1 MASVAWSEEAIVEQ
15 IELPWLAPAASPS
28 LPANGAASQRFA
40 IARDPQIDIALM
52 GHAPVFVG
60 VSGGKDSQALAYRL
74 QAHLDAAGHA
84 GPRALI
90 HSDLGRVEWR
100 DSIIVCERLAERLG
114 WELIVVRRAAG
125 DMMDRWLSRWEANVG
140 RYAALSCVKLIMP
153 WSSAAQRFCTS
164 ELKSSVIAR
173 AIRARHP
180 TGTVISAVGI
190 RREESSARARTPAV
204 KRDERLTR
212 ARGIGLAWNPLIHW
226 PLSHVLDYIRSRG
239 DVLHAAYRIY
249 GSSRVSCAFCV
260 LGSQA
265 DLLAATRCEDNAAI
279 YREIVELEIRS
290 TFSFQ
295 AKRWLGDVAPGL
307 LDAPTLA
314 ALAEAKERAM
324 QRQAAE
330 SEIPAHLIYEAGW
343 PVCMPTPAEAR
354 HLASVRRRVAE
365 TVGICADCLDGEA
378 VSTRY
383 AGLIQQHA
391 QRG

>member
-1 MASVAWSEEAIVEQ
+1 MEQ
-15 IELPWLAPAASPS
+15 IELPWLAPVVAAPS
-28 LPANGAASQRFA
+28 VVASAAATERFS
-40 IARDPQIDIALM
+40 IARDPQVDIALM
-52 GHAPVFVG
+52 GHAPVYVG

-74 QAHLDAAGHA
+74 QAHLDTIGHA
-84 GPRALI
+84 GSRALI

-100 DSIIVCERLAERLG
+100 DSIMVCERLAERLG

-164 ELKSSVIAR
+164 ELKSSVLAR

-180 TGTVISAVGI
+180 TGTVISAIGI
-190 RREESSARARTPAV
+190 RREESTARARTPAA

-226 PLSHVLDYIRSRG
+226 PRADVLDYIRSCG

-260 LGSQA
+260 LASQG
-265 DLLAATRCEDNAAI
+265 DLKASASCADNAAI
-279 YREIVELEIRS
+279 YREIVNLEIRS

-295 AKRWLGDVAPGL
+295 SNRWLGDVAPDL
-307 LDAPTLA
+307 LDGPVRG
-314 ALAEAKERAM
+314 ALAEAKERAV
-324 QRQAAE
+324 QRQVAE
-330 SEIPAHLIYEAGW
+330 ASIPRHLLYEAGW
-343 PVCMPTPAEAR
+343 PTVLPTHGEASL
-354 HLASVRRRVAE
+354 LADVRRRVAE
-365 TVGICADCLDGEA
+365 AVGFAVGCLDAE
-378 VSTRY
+378 SIRERY
-383 AGLIQQHA
+383 EQLLSQSAA
-391 QRG
+391 RRA